1 MRLRRVKERR
11 KWWTLW
17 IRAGRRSRFSRTGD
31 TEDIFRRAPPDAD
44 RAITS
49 RSEERLRRTGFVDAL
64 AAQIMAAGQSGVVMA
79 LTGPWGSGKTSLLNL
94 IDERLCEEPETVVVR
109 FNPWY
114 FSGTE
119 QLLQHFFSEMGGQ
132 LEEKSVKLRE
142 VGAWLKRYGALLTP
156 LRFVPVAGAW
166 VEAAGKT
173 VEAVGSALARDEESL
188 QKQHSE
194 LSRRLAESRQRVVVM
209 VDDIDRLEDDEIK
222 QVMRLVRLVGDF
234 DNVVYLLAFD
244 AGRVA
249 GVLGDA
255 AGQDEGRRYL
265 EKIVQLSYDVP
276 AIAPGE
282 LVDLLRDGI
291 SRTLAAASRTADV
304 ERLGQ
309 LLALLDPLVSTVRGV
324 RRYLNVLP
332 FAFRVVGDEVDVVDL
347 LGLEAARLFLPATH
361 EALPAAAEMLTTV
374 VVDDPERD
382 EQIKRFVETGGANA
396 PIVRQWMDLLFPA
409 VALSAADEDPED
421 SRPEEAWSEA
431 RRVAHP
437 NFLRAYLEKALPE
450 TVVARNVTD
459 QVVNELLSG
468 SDASSLV
475 AGLRERQVRDMLGRV
490 APLLRERLATEEA
503 VSREQVLALG
513 RFINSVE
520 AVLGR
525 SLGFTEFGLVA
536 ELIPDYLARRPP
548 TDRCEA
554 ATALVDVLRS
564 VRVQAMAVEM
574 LLRLGATD
582 ASCRAELQATVRARL
597 LALPAETLG
606 KMDGLAGLLDWIE
619 RREPTAAPEVLRVLE
634 NQHVF
639 IGYLATRTPGASR
652 RSPLIDRLPNRSER
666 LEQVAELHTGTDKR
680 LRRAAAMADR
690 LLKQEEPRSA
700 SM

>member
-1 MRLRRVKERR
+1 MS
-11 KWWTLW
+11 
-17 IRAGRRSRFSRTGD
+17 RAD
-31 TEDIFRRAPPDAD
+31 
-44 RAITS
+44 
-49 RSEERLRRTGFVDAL
+49 ERLRRTGFADAL
-64 AAQIMAAGQSGVVMA
+64 AAQIASAGQSGVVMA

-94 IDERLCEEPETVVVR
+94 IDERLGELPNTIVVR

-132 LEEKSVKLRE
+132 LEEKSVKLKE

-166 VEAAGKT
+166 AEAAGKAA
-173 VEAVGSALARDEESL
+173 EAVGASIMRDEESL
-188 QKQHSE
+188 QKQHGE

-244 AGRVA
+244 AGHVA
-249 GVLGDA
+249 AVLGDA
-255 AGQDEGRRYL
+255 SGPDEGRRYL
-265 EKIVQLSYDVP
+265 EKIVQLSYEVP

-291 SRTLAAASRTADV
+291 SRTLAAASRTGDP
-304 ERLGQ
+304 ERLEQ
-309 LLALLDPLVSTVRGV
+309 LLALLDPLIHTVRGV

-332 FAFRVVGDEVDVVDL
+332 FAFRVVGDEIDAVDL

-361 EALPAAAEMLTTV
+361 DALPAAAATLTTV

-382 EQIKRFVETGGANA
+382 EQVKRFVETGGAHA
-396 PIVRQWMDLLFPA
+396 PIVKQWMDLLFPA
-409 VALSAADEDPED
+409 VALSAADEDAEA
-421 SRPEEAWSEA
+421 SPEEAWSDA

-459 QVVNELLSG
+459 QVVEELLSG
-468 SDASSLV
+468 NDASSLV
-475 AGLRERQVRDMLGRV
+475 AGLRARQVRDMLGRL
-490 APLLRERLATEEA
+490 APQLLERLATEET

-513 RFINSVE
+513 RFLNATE

-536 ELIPDYLARRPP
+536 ELFPEYLARRPAE
-548 TDRCEA
+548 DRCAA
-554 ATALVDVLRS
+554 ATAFVDELRS

-574 LLRLGATD
+574 LQRLGATSD
-582 ASCRAELQATVRARL
+582 SCRAALQATVRGRL
-597 LALPAETLG
+597 LALPADELG
-606 KMDGLAGLLDWIE
+606 QMDGLAGLLDWIE
-619 RREPTAAPEVLRVLE
+619 RREPAAAPEVVRVLTD
-634 NQHVF
+634 QHVF
-639 IGYLATRTPGASR
+639 IGYLATRAAGDSR
-652 RSPLIDRLPNRSER
+652 PSTLIDQLPNRTER
-666 LEQVAELHTGTDKR
+666 LERAADLHAGNDKR
-680 LRRAAAMADR
+680 LRRAAAMAER
-690 LLKQEEPRSA
+690 LLTQEEPS
-700 SM
+700 STPV

>member
-1 MRLRRVKERR
+1 VS
-11 KWWTLW
+11 
-17 IRAGRRSRFSRTGD
+17 RAD
-31 TEDIFRRAPPDAD
+31 
-44 RAITS
+44 
-49 RSEERLRRTGFVDAL
+49 ERLRRTGFADAL
-64 AAQIMAAGQSGVVMA
+64 AAQIASAGQSGVVMA

-94 IDERLCEEPETVVVR
+94 IDERLGELPETIVVR

-132 LEEKSVKLRE
+132 LEEKSVKLKE

-166 VEAAGKT
+166 AEAAGKAA
-173 VEAVGSALARDEESL
+173 EAVGASIMRDEESL
-188 QKQHSE
+188 QKQHGE

-244 AGRVA
+244 AGHVA
-249 GVLGDA
+249 AVLGDA
-255 AGQDEGRRYL
+255 NGPDEGRRYL
-265 EKIVQLSYDVP
+265 EKIVQLSYEVP

-291 SRTLAAASRTADV
+291 SRTLAAASRTGDP
-304 ERLGQ
+304 ERLEQ
-309 LLALLDPLVSTVRGV
+309 LLALLDPLIHTVRGV

-332 FAFRVVGDEVDVVDL
+332 FAFRVVGDEIDAVDL

-361 EALPAAAEMLTTV
+361 DALPAAAATLTTV

-382 EQIKRFVETGGANA
+382 EQVKRFVETGGVHA
-396 PIVRQWMDLLFPA
+396 PIVKQWMDLLFPA
-409 VALSAADEDPED
+409 VALSAAEEDPEA
-421 SRPEEAWSEA
+421 SPEEAWSEA

-459 QVVNELLSG
+459 QVVDELLSG
-468 SDASSLV
+468 NDASSLV
-475 AGLRERQVRDMLGRV
+475 AALRARQVRDMLGRL
-490 APLLRERLATEEA
+490 APQLLERLATEETIG
-503 VSREQVLALG
+503 REQVLALG
-513 RFINSVE
+513 RFLNATE

-536 ELIPDYLARRPP
+536 ELFPEYLARIPAE
-548 TDRCEA
+548 DRCAA
-554 ATALVDVLRS
+554 ATAFVDELRS

-574 LLRLGATD
+574 LQRLGATSD
-582 ASCRAELQATVRARL
+582 SCRAKLQATVRGRL
-597 LALPAETLG
+597 LALPPDELG
-606 KMDGLAGLLDWIE
+606 QMDGLAGLLDWIE
-619 RREPTAAPEVLRVLE
+619 RREPAATPEVVRVL
-634 NQHVF
+634 NDQRVF
-639 IGYLATRTPGASR
+639 IGYLATRAPGDTRPST
-652 RSPLIDRLPNRSER
+652 LIDRLPNRTER
-666 LEQVAELHTGTDKR
+666 LERAADLHAGNDKR
-680 LRRAAAMADR
+680 LRRAAAMAER
-690 LLKQEEPRSA
+690 LLTQEEPS
-700 SM
+700 STPM

>member
-1 MRLRRVKERR
+1 VS
-11 KWWTLW
+11 
-17 IRAGRRSRFSRTGD
+17 RAD
-31 TEDIFRRAPPDAD
+31 
-44 RAITS
+44 
-49 RSEERLRRTGFVDAL
+49 ERLRRTGFADAL
-64 AAQIMAAGQSGVVMA
+64 AAQIASAGQSGVVMA

-94 IDERLCEEPETVVVR
+94 IDERLGELPDTIVVR

-132 LEEKSVKLRE
+132 LEEKSVKLKE

-166 VEAAGKT
+166 AEAAGKAA
-173 VEAVGSALARDEESL
+173 EAVGASIMRDEESL
-188 QKQHSE
+188 QKQHGE

-244 AGRVA
+244 AGHVA
-249 GVLGDA
+249 AVLGDA
-255 AGQDEGRRYL
+255 NGPDEGRRYL
-265 EKIVQLSYDVP
+265 EKIVQLSYEVP

-291 SRTLAAASRTADV
+291 SRTLAAASRTGDP
-304 ERLGQ
+304 ERLEQ
-309 LLALLDPLVSTVRGV
+309 LLALLDPLIHTVRGV

-332 FAFRVVGDEVDVVDL
+332 FAFRVVGDEIDAVDL

-361 EALPAAAEMLTTV
+361 DALPAAAATLTTV

-382 EQIKRFVETGGANA
+382 EQVKRFVETGGVHA
-396 PIVRQWMDLLFPA
+396 PIVKQWMDLLFPA
-409 VALSAADEDPED
+409 VALSAAEEDPEA
-421 SRPEEAWSEA
+421 SPEEAWSEA

-459 QVVNELLSG
+459 QVVDELLSG
-468 SDASSLV
+468 NDASSLV
-475 AGLRERQVRDMLGRV
+475 AALRARQVRDMLGRL
-490 APLLRERLATEEA
+490 APQLLERLATEETIG
-503 VSREQVLALG
+503 REQVLALG
-513 RFINSVE
+513 RFLNATE

-536 ELIPDYLARRPP
+536 ELFPEYLARIPAE
-548 TDRCEA
+548 DRCAA
-554 ATALVDVLRS
+554 ATAFVDELRS

-574 LLRLGATD
+574 LQRLGATSD
-582 ASCRAELQATVRARL
+582 SCRAKLQATVRGRL
-597 LALPAETLG
+597 LALPPDELG
-606 KMDGLAGLLDWIE
+606 QMDGLAGLLDWIE
-619 RREPTAAPEVLRVLE
+619 RREPAAAPEVVRVL
-634 NQHVF
+634 NDQRVF
-639 IGYLATRTPGASR
+639 IGYLATRAPGDTRPST
-652 RSPLIDRLPNRSER
+652 LIDRFPNRTER
-666 LEQVAELHTGTDKR
+666 LERAADLHAGNDKR
-680 LRRAAAMADR
+680 LRRAAAMAER
-690 LLKQEEPRSA
+690 LLTQEEPS
-700 SM
+700 STPM

>member
-1 MRLRRVKERR
+1 MS
-11 KWWTLW
+11 
-17 IRAGRRSRFSRTGD
+17 RAD
-31 TEDIFRRAPPDAD
+31 
-44 RAITS
+44 
-49 RSEERLRRTGFVDAL
+49 ERLRRTGFADAL
-64 AAQIMAAGQSGVVMA
+64 AAQIASAGQSGVVMA

-94 IDERLCEEPETVVVR
+94 IDERLGELPDTIVVR

-132 LEEKSVKLRE
+132 LEEKSVKLKE

-166 VEAAGKT
+166 AEAAGKAA
-173 VEAVGSALARDEESL
+173 EAVGASIMRDEESL
-188 QKQHSE
+188 QKQHGE

-244 AGRVA
+244 AGHVA
-249 GVLGDA
+249 AVLGDA
-255 AGQDEGRRYL
+255 NGPDEGRRYL
-265 EKIVQLSYDVP
+265 EKIVQLSYEVP

-291 SRTLAAASRTADV
+291 SRTLAAASRTGDP
-304 ERLGQ
+304 ERLEQ
-309 LLALLDPLVSTVRGV
+309 LLALLDPMIHTVRGV

-332 FAFRVVGDEVDVVDL
+332 FAFRVVGDEIDAVDL

-361 EALPAAAEMLTTV
+361 DALPAAAATLTTV

-382 EQIKRFVETGGANA
+382 EQVKRFVETGGVHA
-396 PIVRQWMDLLFPA
+396 PIVKQWMDLLFPA
-409 VALSAADEDPED
+409 VALSAAEEDPEA
-421 SRPEEAWSEA
+421 SPEEAWSEA

-459 QVVNELLSG
+459 QVVDELLSG
-468 SDASSLV
+468 NDASSLV
-475 AGLRERQVRDMLGRV
+475 AALRARQVRDMLGRL
-490 APLLRERLATEEA
+490 APQLLERLATEETIG
-503 VSREQVLALG
+503 REQVLALG
-513 RFINSVE
+513 RFLNATE

-536 ELIPDYLARRPP
+536 ELFPEYLARIPAE
-548 TDRCEA
+548 DRCAA
-554 ATALVDVLRS
+554 ATAFVDELRS

-574 LLRLGATD
+574 LQRLGATSD
-582 ASCRAELQATVRARL
+582 SCRAKLQATVRGRL
-597 LALPAETLG
+597 LALPPDELG
-606 KMDGLAGLLDWIE
+606 QMDGLAGLLDWIE
-619 RREPTAAPEVLRVLE
+619 RREPAAAPEVVRVL
-634 NQHVF
+634 NDQRVF
-639 IGYLATRTPGASR
+639 IGYLATRAPGDTRPST
-652 RSPLIDRLPNRSER
+652 LIDRLPNRTER
-666 LEQVAELHTGTDKR
+666 LERAADLHAGNDKR
-680 LRRAAAMADR
+680 LRRAAAMAER
-690 LLKQEEPRSA
+690 LLTQEEPS
-700 SM
+700 STPM